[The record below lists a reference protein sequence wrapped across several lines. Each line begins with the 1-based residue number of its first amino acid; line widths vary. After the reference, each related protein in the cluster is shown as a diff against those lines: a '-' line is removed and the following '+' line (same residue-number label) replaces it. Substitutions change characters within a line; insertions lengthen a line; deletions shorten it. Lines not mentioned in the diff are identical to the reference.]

1 MSDGARARRVIL
13 LGPQAPV
20 PTLASVR
27 TDLVKDRTLGARDAV
42 PTITAGWQERES
54 EDAELDA
61 ELASRSCNLRL
72 YERADEVIEADPDLA
87 RAHRAV
93 QDRLKLLRRA
103 YNLRLAHLIEAWREV
118 DRLDG
123 DAALVSEERA
133 AALESIRSL
142 DARHLERVRELRA
155 EFERLHAPTSRDSVR
170 RHRDEICARIQD
182 APVVVIAGGH
192 IATLLNRL
200 RLFDLR
206 DALAERTVVAWSA
219 GAMALGS
226 RIVLFHD
233 RPPQGPGNAEAF
245 ENGLALFADL
255 IPFPHASRRLR
266 LDDPA
271 RIGRLARRLA
281 PSACALLEAETRL
294 EWHPAGWRDVSA
306 GSRLTDEGRRVSLD
320 GWGATGTA
328 ARGPAP
334 GDRSKGR
341 AAKRG
346 GAKGRKRG

>member
-1 MSDGARARRVIL
+1 M
-13 LGPQAPV
+13 
-20 PTLASVR
+20 
-27 TDLVKDRTLGARDAV
+27 

-72 YERADEVIEADPDLA
+72 YERAYEVIETDPELA

-103 YNLRLAHLIEAWREV
+103 YNLRLAHLIEAWREIG
-118 DRLDG
+118 RLDG
-123 DAALVSEERA
+123 EAALLSEERA

-142 DARHLERVRELRA
+142 DARHLDRVGELRT

-170 RHRDEICARIQD
+170 RHRDEILARIQD

-200 RLFDLR
+200 RLFDLGE
-206 DALAERTVVAWSA
+206 ALAEPTLVAWSA

-233 RPPQGPGNAEAF
+233 RPPQGPGNAEVF

-281 PSACALLEAETRL
+281 PSACALLEPETRL
-294 EWHPAGWRDVSA
+294 EWHPGGWRDVSA
-306 GSRLTDEGRRVSLD
+306 GSRLTDDGRRVSLD
-320 GWGATGTA
+320 GWGGARNGGPGGSPGTPA
-328 ARGPAP
+328 DRQARRAEKRRGARG
-334 GDRSKGR
+334 K
-341 AAKRG
+341 KRE
-346 GAKGRKRG
+346 